1 MLYLRFTK
9 ARFYVVDPENEYAPL
24 VQELGG
30 EVVNISV
37 DSATHFNPLDFKY
50 DKATKIPPHV
60 AKAEFVLSLCE
71 QIMGK
76 EHILAGDKSLIDDA
90 LENIYANHSTSL
102 HSKELFSSISSQNTI
117 LPSMSIFS

>member
-50 DKATKIPPHV
+50 DESTKIPPHV

-90 LENIYANHSTSL
+90 LENIYKPLMPNINGIDATKVIRRQRRYPLS
-102 HSKELFSSISSQNTI
+102 
-117 LPSMSIFS
+117 P

>member
-37 DSATHFNPLDFKY
+37 DSSYATFNPLDFKY
-50 DKATKIPPHV
+50 R
-60 AKAEFVLSLCE
+60 
-71 QIMGK
+71 
-76 EHILAGDKSLIDDA
+76 
-90 LENIYANHSTSL
+90 
-102 HSKELFSSISSQNTI
+102 
-117 LPSMSIFS
+117 